1 MDAKERRF
9 SIALFRRTSSFR
21 RVSPFR
27 LASSFQPVSSFR
39 RRPESMRFRLAA
51 KRSVAR
57 NLLTDSRAPIHDQ
70 SHAELT
76 LDDLHTTD
84 WTSVKDWP

>member
-1 MDAKERRF
+1 
-9 SIALFRRTSSFR
+9 
-21 RVSPFR
+21 
-27 LASSFQPVSSFR
+27 
-39 RRPESMRFRLAA
+39 MRFRLAA